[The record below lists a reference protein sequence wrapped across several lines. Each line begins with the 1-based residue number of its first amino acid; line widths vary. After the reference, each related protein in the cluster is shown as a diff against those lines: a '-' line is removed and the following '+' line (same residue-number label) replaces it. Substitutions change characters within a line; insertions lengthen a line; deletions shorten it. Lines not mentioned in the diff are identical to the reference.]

1 MTRLSTGL
9 AATCQLKRE
18 GPVEMKELFTRAPW
32 ERDLKTPMTAVSRG
46 TGDAGCVLA
55 SYSATRYVSEGYD
68 ANVRGMMLTPAGVW
82 IPPRCQPHEVSGASW
97 ADGVFRSVSLHCP
110 YLSSALL

>member
-55 SYSATRYVSEGYD
+55 SYSTTRYVSEG
-68 ANVRGMMLTPAGVW
+68 
-82 IPPRCQPHEVSGASW
+82 
-97 ADGVFRSVSLHCP
+97 
-110 YLSSALL
+110 